1 MYLLDFFLFKQGFQE
16 EQIQIEWNILSL
28 KTFRYIQCILDESH
42 PMPNAVESILAVFLM
57 SLGRDLTAKYHYPLD
72 CSLSTFIDI
81 PYKNYYV
88 PGVHILDTL

>member
-1 MYLLDFFLFKQGFQE
+1 MLSQTSTYITLFYKKYLF
-16 EQIQIEWNILSL
+16 
-28 KTFRYIQCILDESH
+28 ILDESH